1 MEKIRFGI
9 IGAGNQGTLYSEKIF
24 GRGKIDNGV
33 VTAICDTNPKK
44 IEILKGKLNDDS
56 IVWFNDYIE
65 MLESGLCDAIL
76 VETPHYD
83 HPVIVKECLDRNIHV
98 LCDKPAGVYTK
109 QVREMNAHAEKAS
122 ATFGMMFNQRT
133 NCVYRKMKEII
144 AAGGI
149 GELQRINWIIT
160 DWYRTDTYYTSGGW
174 RASWLGEGG
183 GVLINQCPHQI
194 DLFQWIVDEMPVSV
208 RGFCQYGK
216 WHNIEVEDEVT
227 AFFTYKNGATG
238 VLITTTGEA
247 PGTNRLEISGTK
259 GKLLCEGDKLFWTK
273 NEVDSQE
280 WARTCQTGYQKPPR
294 ETIEVETDGQN
305 PQHAG
310 IINNFAN
317 YLLGKE
323 ELFVP
328 GTDGINGVEL
338 MNAIELSGWYNG
350 EEITLPIDEERYLA
364 ELNKRRATSKLQ
376 TGCNDKVSDNSNSV
390 NV

>member
-33 VTAICDTNPKK
+33 VTAICDKNPKK
-44 IEILKGKLNDDS
+44 IEILKEKLNDDS

-83 HPVIVKECLDRNIHV
+83 HPIIVKECLDRNIHV

-133 NCVYRKMKEII
+133 NCVYRKMKQII
-144 AAGGI
+144 AEGGI

-194 DLFQWIVDEMPVSV
+194 DLFQWILGEMPVTV

-338 MNAIELSGWYNG
+338 MNAIELSGWFNG

-376 TGCNDKVSDNSNSV
+376 EGCDDKVSDNSNSV

>member
-33 VTAICDTNPKK
+33 VTAICDKNPKK
-44 IEILKGKLNDDS
+44 IEILKEKLNDDS

-65 MLESGLCDAIL
+65 MLDSGLCDAIL

-109 QVREMNAHAEKAS
+109 QVREMNALAEKAS

-338 MNAIELSGWYNG
+338 MNAIELSGWFNG
-350 EEITLPIDEERYLA
+350 EEIMLPIDEERYLA

-376 TGCNDKVSDNSNSV
+376 EGCDDKVSDNSNSV